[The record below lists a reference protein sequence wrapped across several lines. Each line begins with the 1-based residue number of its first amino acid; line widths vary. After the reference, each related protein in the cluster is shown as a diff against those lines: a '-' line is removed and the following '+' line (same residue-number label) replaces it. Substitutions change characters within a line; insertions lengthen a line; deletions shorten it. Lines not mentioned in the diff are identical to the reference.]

1 MLRSLLFTALLAFVF
16 FLAEYLGLSRFVHP
30 LWMVMLLFYLSLSF
44 LMHRLVELGNQDKG
58 ERFIPFYMAFTVAR
72 LILSVAFVGFF
83 IYRGV
88 ADRRIFILDFL
99 VLYIFY
105 TAFEIYGL
113 SSNLRRDLKNRL

>member
-1 MLRSLLFTALLAFVF
+1 MLRSLLFTALLAFAF
-16 FLAEYLGLSRFVHP
+16 FLAEQVGYTRFVHP
-30 LWMVMLLFYLSLSF
+30 LWTVMLLFYLSVSF

-58 ERFIPFYMAFTVAR
+58 EKFIPFYMAFTVAR
-72 LILSVAFVGFF
+72 LVLSVAFAGFF

-88 ADRRIFILDFL
+88 ADRRTFILDFL

>member
-1 MLRSLLFTALLAFVF
+1 MLRSVLFTALIAFVF
-16 FLAEYLGLSRFVHP
+16 FIAQYFGYVQFVHP
-30 LWMVMLLFYLSLSF
+30 LWTVILLFYLSLSF
-44 LMHRLVELGNQDKG
+44 LMHRLVELGNQGGG
-58 ERFIPFYMAFTVAR
+58 EKFIPFYMAFTVAR

-88 ADRRIFILDFL
+88 ADKRTFILNFL

>member
-1 MLRSLLFTALLAFVF
+1 MLRSILFTVLLAFAF
-16 FLAEYLGLSRFVHP
+16 FVAEYFGYNRFLHS
-30 LWMVMLLFYLSLSF
+30 LWRVILLFYLSLSF
-44 LMHRLVELGNQDKG
+44 LMHRLTALGNQDNGKQ
-58 ERFIPFYMAFTVAR
+58 FIPFYMAFTVAR
-72 LILSVAFVGFF
+72 LVLSVAFVGFF
-83 IYRGV
+83 VYRGV

>member
-1 MLRSLLFTALLAFVF
+1 MLRSLLFTALLTFVF
-16 FLAEYLGLSRFVHP
+16 FVADYLGYARFVHP
-30 LWMVMLLFYLSLSF
+30 LWKVMLLFFVALSF

-72 LILSVAFVGFF
+72 LVLSVAFAGFF

-88 ADRRIFILDFL
+88 ADRRTFVFDFL
-99 VLYIFY
+99 VLYMFY
-105 TAFEIYGL
+105 TVFEIYGL

>member
-1 MLRSLLFTALLAFVF
+1 
-16 FLAEYLGLSRFVHP
+16 
-30 LWMVMLLFYLSLSF
+30 
-44 LMHRLVELGNQDKG
+44 
-58 ERFIPFYMAFTVAR
+58 MAFTVAR
-72 LILSVAFVGFF
+72 LVLSVAFVGFF
-83 IYRGV
+83 VYRGV